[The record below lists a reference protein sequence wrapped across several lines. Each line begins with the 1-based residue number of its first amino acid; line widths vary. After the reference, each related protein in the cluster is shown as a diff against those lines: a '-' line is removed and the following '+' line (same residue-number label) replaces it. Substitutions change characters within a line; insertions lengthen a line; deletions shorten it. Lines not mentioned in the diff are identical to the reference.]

1 MKFATIGTSW
11 ITEKFVS
18 AAKTVPGIE
27 HAAVYSRGEETA
39 RAFAAKTGAEKRY
52 TDLAALAADPAID
65 GVYIASP
72 NRFHYEQSRY
82 FLNAGKN
89 VICEK
94 PATTTAAEMRELI
107 TLAEE
112 KGLVYTEAIMSIHT
126 PAFPAVRDA
135 VKNLGRVRTARLD
148 FCQLSSKYPLYLAG
162 KNPNIFNP
170 AMHAGSLM
178 DIGVYNLYLAAAL
191 FGKPETILSD
201 AVFLDN
207 GADAAG
213 SAILRYPGLSVS
225 MSWSK
230 VGQQYAPSEVIG
242 DGGTL
247 QMESVSQLTGVNL
260 ITPAGTEA
268 LVPAGLSRDDVMSGE
283 AAFFQR
289 MIGNR
294 DFADPDYLFAKQTAL
309 TVREMCDEIRK
320 QNGFAF

>member
-1 MKFATIGTSW
+1 MKIASVGTSW
-11 ITEKFVS
+11 ITEKFLS
-18 AAKTVPGIE
+18 AAKTVPEIE
-27 HAAVYSRGEETA
+27 HIAVYSRGEETA
-39 RAFAAKTGAEKRY
+39 KAFAARTGAPKTY
-52 TDLAALAADPAID
+52 TDLAALAADPEID

-72 NRFHYEQSRY
+72 NRFHYEQSR
-82 FLNAGKN
+82 FLLQAGKH

-94 PATTTAAEMRELI
+94 PATTTAEEMRELI
-107 TLAEE
+107 GLAEAE
-112 KGLVYTEAIMSIHT
+112 GLVYTEAIMSIHT
-126 PAFPAVRDA
+126 DAFAAVRVA
-135 VKNLGRVRTARLD
+135 LGKLGRIRTARLD

-178 DIGVYNLYLAAAL
+178 DIGVYNLYIAAAL

-230 VGQQYAPSEVIG
+230 VGQQYAPSEIIG
-242 DGGTL
+242 DEGTL
-247 QMESVSQLTGVNL
+247 NIGSISQLTGVRL
-260 ITPAGTEA
+260 INGAGSTL
-268 LVPAGLSRDDVMSGE
+268 LVDDDLSRDDVMHGE

-289 MIGNR
+289 MTETR
-294 DFADPDYLFAKQTAL
+294 DFDDPDYLFAKQTAL
-309 TVREMCDEIRK
+309 TVREICDEIRR

>member
-39 RAFAAKTGAEKRY
+39 RAFAAKTGAEKIY
-52 TDLAALAADPAID
+52 ADMAALAADPAID

-72 NRFHYEQSRY
+72 NRFHYEQSKY
-82 FLNAGKN
+82 LLNAGKN
-89 VICEK
+89 VLCEK
-94 PATTTAAEMRELI
+94 PATTTADEMREL
-107 TLAEE
+107 TALAES
-112 KGLVYTEAIMSIHT
+112 KKLVYAEAIMSIHT
-126 PAFPAVRDA
+126 AAFPV
-135 VKNLGRVRTARLD
+135 VKAALGTLGRVRTARLD

-191 FGKPETILSD
+191 FGQPEKILSD

-247 QMESVSQLTGVNL
+247 RMESVSQLTGVSL
-260 ITPAGTEA
+260 VTPQGTET
-268 LVPAGLSRDDVMSGE
+268 LVPADLSRDDVMRGE
-283 AAFFQR
+283 AAFFLR
-289 MIGNR
+289 MAETK
-294 DFADPDYLFAKQTAL
+294 DFSGPAYAFAKATAL
-309 TVREMCDEIRK
+309 TVREMCDEIRL
-320 QNGFAF
+320 QNGFGF

>member
-11 ITEKFVS
+11 ITEKFIS

-27 HAAVYSRGEETA
+27 HVAVCSRKEETA
-39 RAFAAKTGAEKRY
+39 GAFAARTGAPKTY
-52 TDLAALAADPAID
+52 ADLAAPAADPEID
-65 GVYIASP
+65 AVYIASP
-72 NRFHYEQSRY
+72 NRFHYEQSRF

-107 TLAEE
+107 SLAEG

-126 PAFPAVRDA
+126 PAFPAVKEA
-135 VKNLGRVRTARLD
+135 LAKLGRVRTARLD

-191 FGKPETILSD
+191 FGRPDAILSD
-201 AVFLDN
+201 AVFLEN

-213 SAILRYPGLSVS
+213 SAILRYPGLCVS

-230 VGQQYAPSEVIG
+230 VGQQYAPSEIVG
-242 DGGTL
+242 DEGTL
-247 QMESVSQLTGVNL
+247 SMESVSQLTGVRL
-260 ITPAGTEA
+260 ITKEKAET
-268 LVPAGLSRDDVMSGE
+268 LVPSDLSRDDVMRGE
-283 AAFFQR
+283 AAFFLR
-289 MIGNR
+289 MTETK
-294 DFADPDYLFAKQTAL
+294 DFSDPAYLFAKNTAL
-309 TVREMCDEIRK
+309 TVREMCDGIRRR
-320 QNGFAF
+320 NGFAF